1 MKSLPRATS
10 SSNSKRLQRRIS
22 ADFVPIFDDNLSDF
36 DHLNTNQL
44 TPQTKT
50 KIKSQKFVKSLPR
63 ISSLPRSRK
72 ARIQPQRRDYRT
84 HYRVIKQSSKHFWV
98 FIFNFKFKCLFKNE
112 FSPLWC
118 LLEFLMGTLKIR
130 TKISNDLIR

>member
-50 KIKSQKFVKSLPR
+50 KIKSQKFIKSLPR
-63 ISSLPRSRK
+63 ISSLPRSRSRK
-72 ARIQPQRRDYRT
+72 ARIQPRREDYRT
-84 HYRVIKQSSKHFWV
+84 HYRVIKQ
-98 FIFNFKFKCLFKNE
+98 I
-112 FSPLWC
+112 
-118 LLEFLMGTLKIR
+118 LK
-130 TKISNDLIR
+130 

>member
-1 MKSLPRATS
+1 MKSLLPRATS

-44 TPQTKT
+44 TPETKT
-50 KIKSQKFVKSLPR
+50 KIKSQKFIKSLPR

-72 ARIQPQRRDYRT
+72 ARIQPRREDYPT
-84 HYRVIKQSSKHFWV
+84 HYRVIKQILKYFW
-98 FIFNFKFKCLFKNE
+98 FDFQIILQ
-112 FSPLWC
+112 SLLY
-118 LLEFLMGTLKIR
+118 LLEFSRFSPTLSLYIKGPIFHCLLMY
-130 TKISNDLIR
+130 IS

>member
-1 MKSLPRATS
+1 MKSLLPRATS

-44 TPQTKT
+44 TPETKT
-50 KIKSQKFVKSLPR
+50 KIKSQKFIKSLPR

-72 ARIQPQRRDYRT
+72 ARIQPRREDYRT
-84 HYRVIKQSSKHFWV
+84 HYRVIKQILKYFW
-98 FIFNFKFKCLFKNE
+98 FDFQIILQ
-112 FSPLWC
+112 SLLY
-118 LLEFLMGTLKIR
+118 LLEFSRFSLSLSLYIKGPIFLCLLMY
-130 TKISNDLIR
+130 IS

>member
-1 MKSLPRATS
+1 MKSLLPRATS

-22 ADFVPIFDDNLSDF
+22 ADFVPIFDDNLSNF

-50 KIKSQKFVKSLPR
+50 KVKQQKFIKSLPR

-72 ARIQPQRRDYRT
+72 ARIQPQREDYRT
-84 HYRVIKQSSKHFWV
+84 HYRVIKQISKVLLGIYFLRV
-98 FIFNFKFKCLFKNE
+98 LFTFNFK
-112 FSPLWC
+112 
-118 LLEFLMGTLKIR
+118 LLLIMN
-130 TKISNDLIR
+130 SNHFYVI

>member
-1 MKSLPRATS
+1 MKSLLPRATS

-22 ADFVPIFDDNLSDF
+22 ADFVPIFDDNLSNF

-72 ARIQPQRRDYRT
+72 ARIQPQREDYRT
-84 HYRVIKQSSKHFWV
+84 HYRVIKQILRYFWV
-98 FIFNFKFKCLFKNE
+98 HINFQIILSSNV
-112 FSPLWC
+112 
-118 LLEFLMGTLKIR
+118 FLKMIWNHFY
-130 TKISNDLIR
+130 ID